1 MKRIAFGLLM
11 LSQSVLAQV
20 GSATFDMP
28 WKAVFTGSLVPV
40 KTSSTGVVSV
50 ISGQAQPLA
59 LPLSATPTVI
69 NVTFPGQ
76 TSTPMVISGFRI
88 TGTAKAG
95 DWSTSISPT
104 KMLSSPIT
112 VPTGRPLVVQI
123 TYSLASGSGSFSWA
137 PDLQTLTGTITPPPV
152 PVPAP
157 TPSPTPT
164 QTANVPGDSVPPLGQ
179 LVDKSGGVW
188 MLQGTT
194 VLLNGKDIG
203 VSNFQTDTNQLLMSV
218 NNVVRAISPVHGY
231 ICYLNGAW
239 TGTGC

>member
-1 MKRIAFGLLM
+1 
-11 LSQSVLAQV
+11 
-20 GSATFDMP
+20 
-28 WKAVFTGSLVPV
+28 
-40 KTSSTGVVSV
+40 
-50 ISGQAQPLA
+50 
-59 LPLSATPTVI
+59 
-69 NVTFPGQ
+69 
-76 TSTPMVISGFRI
+76 
-88 TGTAKAG
+88 
-95 DWSTSISPT
+95 
-104 KMLSSPIT
+104 MLSSPIT

-164 QTANVPGDSVPPLGQ
+164 QTANAPGDSVPPLGQ

-188 MLQGTT
+188 TLSGTT

-203 VSNFQTDTNQLLMSV
+203 VSNFQADTNQLLVSV
-218 NNVVRAISPVHGY
+218 NNVVRAISPSHGY

-239 TGTGC
+239 TGSGC